1 MNFFRKLKGQNA
13 PKPNP
18 EPSQIV
24 NVVLMGAARVGKTS
38 ILTRLLLDEF
48 YPAYLPTIEPGAY
61 QLGHG
66 VFRFERW
73 FGKKVIAFDFFDSPG
88 FYQSTTMK
96 NFLINIADI
105 FIVVYAIDEY
115 RSFQEVSI
123 ILRDI
128 YRQRPDASIM
138 LVGNKAD
145 LNANRAVPYT
155 EDVLYENQK
164 RLFVFETSAK
174 ADGKL
179 HTTPL
184 SKILHSQEI
193 LEVSGLSSSFNLLSK
208 IRRVFS
214 R

>member
-1 MNFFRKLKGQNA
+1 MSLFRKLKRQKA
-13 PKPNP
+13 PKPST

-66 VFRFERW
+66 VYRLESSI
-73 FGKKVIAFDFFDSPG
+73 GKKVIAFDFFDSPG
-88 FYQSTTMK
+88 FYQSPPMK
-96 NFLINIADI
+96 DFLITIADI

-128 YRQRPDASIM
+128 YRKRPDASII

-145 LNANRAVPYT
+145 LNAYRAVRYT
-155 EDVLYENQK
+155 EVVQFGNRNRLY
-164 RLFVFETSAK
+164 VFETSAK
-174 ADGKL
+174 VDRKL
-179 HTTPL
+179 YTPL
-184 SKILHSQEI
+184 SKILHSQQI
-193 LEVSGLSSSFNLLSK
+193 LEMSGPSASFNLLSR
-208 IRRVFS
+208 IERVFS